1 METFLFDNENQL
13 SAVPFHPPL
22 FSVGPLVTSPATTHD
37 VTNVLGL
44 DALLPTTVHEG
55 PPLFFTSFFFFLC
68 LFLRGGGGGYKAG
81 SVLTAEDLM
90 WGSNSQTVR
99 S

>member
-44 DALLPTTVHEG
+44 DALLPTVHEG
-55 PPLFFTSFFFFLC
+55 PPLLFFFVYF
-68 LFLRGGGGGYKAG
+68 
-81 SVLTAEDLM
+81 
-90 WGSNSQTVR
+90 
-99 S
+99 